1 MSGTPGVRSRTPDLP
16 FRSIAKYSGSWETHV
31 PVGFFSAG
39 EKIFGPGEADGRRE
53 GVRPSQPYILRIA
66 NSTICSTAFA
76 SNTMRCSPSMSTT
89 KP

>member
-1 MSGTPGVRSRTPDLP
+1 MAVSRVMSTVTARSPAELTRADLISFFGLSMPYGSAQISAVRGTAVN
-16 FRSIAKYSGSWETHV
+16 
-31 PVGFFSAG
+31 
-39 EKIFGPGEADGRRE
+39 GR
-53 GVRPSQPYILRIA
+53 QPYILRIA